1 MRKFIIAA
9 AVCVLALTGGAQEA
23 ARMPALTVEQ
33 ILAKNAEARGGAGK
47 LRALQSVGFTGKMN
61 IGPMELPLTMV
72 KKRPSMMKIELTL
85 QGMTGVQAYDGSS
98 GWMVMPFL
106 GKKDPEAMSGDELS
120 MAREQ
125 ADFDGAFF
133 DVEKKGHKAELAGM
147 GEVDGKPAYKVKLT
161 AKDGLETIAWFDATS
176 FLQIRVDAK
185 RKQQGQDVQA
195 ETILGDY
202 KEFGGILW
210 PMSIVLR
217 QNGSPAAQTITFT
230 NVEINPTLNDSLF
243 RMPAKPGA

>member
-1 MRKFIIAA
+1 MRKLIVFA
-9 AVCVLALTGGAQEA
+9 AVCLLAVTGHAQEA
-23 ARMPALTVEQ
+23 ARPAGLTVEQ
-33 ILAKNAEARGGAGK
+33 ILAKNAEARGGADK

-61 IGPMELPLTMV
+61 IGGMELPLTMV

-85 QGMTGVQAYDGSS
+85 QGMTGIQAYDGSS

-106 GKKDPEAMSGDELS
+106 GKKDPEAMSGDELA

-133 DVEKKGHKAELAGM
+133 DAGRKGHKVELAGM

-161 AKDGLETIAWFDATS
+161 TKDAVETTAFFDATS
-176 FLQIRVDAK
+176 FLQVRVDAR

-195 ETILGDY
+195 ETLLGDY
-202 KEFGGILW
+202 RAFGGILF

-217 QNGSPAAQTITFT
+217 QNGAPAAQTITFSK
-230 NVEINPTLNDSLF
+230 VEVNPELNDSLF